1 MSWRRSTRIHA
12 QAKRPRFQD
21 GTDENVYPSDVHH
34 QASVGDMMMAGG
46 SWQMG
51 HHHLAA
57 AVDSFH
63 NMGMSSYHHQYPH
76 YQTQYHGVQHQP
88 QYQQYH
94 HPVEMSQG
102 MMMPTPTMMGDAEPG
117 TSSGRSLRNR
127 AGPST
132 STPIISRGKR
142 IGAPSSQLATAA
154 SSSGEP
160 SGSGR
165 VASVLDDAEDDED
178 DVEGGT
184 ASGTPKAKKGGMET
198 SLTVDQM
205 VHNCLYY
212 LLVSQH
218 KKVPVKRSDLI
229 KNAMNSQAK
238 SFSDVIKKLS
248 ASLDEVFGMK
258 LVRLEKG
265 KEHLTV
271 ASTPTDDE
279 PGDEKEDDK
288 KGKSK
293 GKVDEKKGKGK
304 GKGNSSSVCMYMV
317 VSKFPSSV
325 CDSVMKRDPEVDS
338 KKTVLYL
345 VLSTIF
351 MLNRAIDEDLIW
363 KIIQEM
369 QLDQI
374 VCQRREDLRK
384 FLKSEFVSTGYLNM
398 EVNERDTHPNAPKKA
413 RDPSSND
420 QNDKPEYEQATAR
433 YLWGPR
439 AHVEYSKYA
448 MLKFVTN
455 RFPGRRPYEFTVQ
468 YNVIKQDEKEKGL
481 LEEIIEERE
490 SDNDHASAAAGRNGS
505 ALRVKPK
512 TKGKEPA
519 YAIDTGGDNTETET
533 EVE

>member
-1 MSWRRSTRIHA
+1 MSWRRSTRITA
-12 QAKRPRFQD
+12 QSRRPRYQD
-21 GTDENVYPSDVHH
+21 AADENLHPSDVYHH
-34 QASVGDMMMAGG
+34 QGDMMAGG

-51 HHHLAA
+51 HHNLAA

-63 NMGMSSYHHQYPH
+63 NMGMGGYHQYPH
-76 YQTQYHGVQHQP
+76 YQTQYHGVQHSS
-88 QYQQYH
+88 QYH

-102 MMMPTPTMMGDAEPG
+102 MSMTQGDTEP
-117 TSSGRSLRNR
+117 SSNSGRTLRAR
-127 AGPST
+127 GTPGPIIT
-132 STPIISRGKR
+132 STPIVSRGKR
-142 IGAPSSQLATAA
+142 IGNLSATGHSGAG
-154 SSSGEP
+154 GEP
-160 SGSGR
+160 VGR
-165 VASVLDDAEDDED
+165 VGSDAEDDED
-178 DVEGGT
+178 DMEGGT
-184 ASGTPKAKKGGMET
+184 SSGTPKTKKGGMES

-212 LLVSQH
+212 LLISQH
-218 KKVPVKRSDLI
+218 KKVPVKRSDMI

-238 SFSDVIKKLS
+238 SFPEVIKKLE
-248 ASLDEVFGMK
+248 ATLEDVFGMS

-265 KEHLTV
+265 KEHLMV
-271 ASTPTDDE
+271 ASKVTDDYKE
-279 PGDEKEDDK
+279 TGEDREDDK
-288 KGKSK
+288 NRKGKR
-293 GKVDEKKGKGK
+293 KVDEKKGKGK
-304 GKGNSSSVCMYMV
+304 GKGNNSSVCMYMV

-351 MLNRAIDEDLIW
+351 MMNRAIDEDIIW

-398 EVNERDTHPNAPKKA
+398 EVSERDNHPNAPKKTK
-413 RDPSSND
+413 DTSNE

-433 YLWGPR
+433 FLWGPR

-468 YNVIKQDEKEKGL
+468 YNVIKQDENERGL

-490 SDNDHASAAAGRNGS
+490 SDNDQATAAAGRNGS

-512 TKGKEPA
+512 PKDNGQA